1 MANSSVASVVARHRY
16 LSPTSAEEVRSR
28 TALLESRP
36 SLPSCTLYLRS
47 YCACNQGVKNSF
59 GLRSPPSKLHN
70 VLNSRHSSSFSSRR
84 KSLRSLSKSDQSQDI
99 LSETGAS
106 GKKVGV
112 DVLDQE
118 KGGFD
123 REPRDLNGSK
133 FSEASTSGSELPS
146 EESLKNLEGFLQ
158 RVKNQVK
165 IQKLDEDSP
174 IASPDSILDTL
185 LLISPFFLWGTAMV
199 AMKGVLPKAGPMF
212 VASVRLI
219 PAGLLLI
226 WFGASRGKK
235 QPAGAMAWISIIL
248 FGLIDAS
255 CFQGFLAEG
264 LKRTSAGLGSVI
276 IDSQPLTVAILA
288 ALLFGE
294 SLGFINYAGL
304 ALGVLGLLF
313 LEVPLDLLKNALAS
327 ASDGS
332 GLTGLIGDSSFLNEF
347 ASWDR
352 GEWRMLL
359 AAQSMAVG
367 TVMVRWVCQYS
378 DPFMAT
384 GWHMVL
390 GGIPLLILSVIQQDP
405 ALSGHIQ
412 DLDANDWLAL
422 LYTSVAGSAISY
434 GVFFYNATRGSLT
447 KLSSLTFLTPMFA
460 ALFGF
465 LFLNEVL
472 TPAQFLGGFIT
483 LAGVLLVNY
492 KPSPIVEVE
501 SDSDN
506 QRKLP

>member
-1 MANSSVASVVARHRY
+1 MANSIVASIVARQRY
-16 LSPTSAEEVRSR
+16 LSPTNAEVRSSTVFLVSQFKHPSR
-28 TALLESRP
+28 ALF
-36 SLPSCTLYLRS
+36 LRS
-47 YCACNQGVKNSF
+47 YFSCKQGFLNSF
-59 GLRSPPSKLHN
+59 GLRSPPSKLHI
-70 VLNSRHSSSFSSRR
+70 VLSSRHPFFSSSRR

-99 LSETGAS
+99 LSEIVAS
-106 GKKVGV
+106 GKKVRV
-112 DVLDQE
+112 DVLDQD
-118 KGGFD
+118 KGDFNND
-123 REPRDLNGSK
+123 REPKDLNGSN

-146 EESLKNLEGFLQ
+146 DKSLETLDAFLS
-158 RVKNQVK
+158 QVK
-165 IQKLDEDSP
+165 KQKLNEDAP
-174 IASPDSILDTL
+174 IASPYSILDTL

-288 ALLFGE
+288 ALFFGE
-294 SLGFINYAGL
+294 SLGLTNYAGL
-304 ALGVLGLLF
+304 ALGILGLLF
-313 LEVPLDLLKNALAS
+313 LEVPLDSLQNALTS

-359 AAQSMAVG
+359 AAQSMALG
-367 TVMVRWVCQYS
+367 TIMVRWVCQYS

-390 GGIPLLILSVIQQDP
+390 GGIPLLILSVVQQDP
-405 ALSGHIQ
+405 ALGGHVQ

-434 GVFFYNATRGSLT
+434 GVFFYSATRGSLT

-472 TPAQFLGGFIT
+472 TPVQFLGGFIT

-492 KPSPIVEVE
+492 KPSSIVEVE
-501 SDSDN
+501 LDSDN